1 MVGGGNC
8 AQMLDNWLK
17 WCFFGGGGGGIIN
30 IGSYHIHNN
39 NQIVWQ
45 LFYKAVQH
53 TMHLY

>member
-17 WCFFGGGGGGIIN
+17 WCFFGGGGGIIN